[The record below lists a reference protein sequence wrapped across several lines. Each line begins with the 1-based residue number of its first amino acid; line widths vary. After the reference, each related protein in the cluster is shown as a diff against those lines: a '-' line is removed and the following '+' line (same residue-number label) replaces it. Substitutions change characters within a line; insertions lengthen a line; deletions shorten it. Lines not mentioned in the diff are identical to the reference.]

1 MPCPDC
7 NHNCHSHN
15 ECLKMQ
21 DFNVIVEN
29 AQAIAKLKKHI
40 SASVP
45 DFKGSKKML
54 VTPNNNFQSRMLDWI
69 KDYNYRFITITFD
82 PKKFSFNE
90 LTQPDLLHNY
100 VLNVLWELRTLFSHN
115 IILIREFHVSG
126 IPHYHLNYSCGTPLE
141 HASLILRLRY
151 YFASSL
157 KNRKCIHDRVFNEGG
172 KQYMAK
178 SNKSFYEFKRF
189 EKPLEINSSL
199 NI

>member
-1 MPCPDC
+1 
-7 NHNCHSHN
+7 
-15 ECLKMQ
+15 MQ
-21 DFNVIVEN
+21 DFNVVVEN

-54 VTPNNNFQSRMLDWI
+54 TKVNDNFEEQCFPAPS
-69 KDYNYRFITITFD
+69 YNYRFITITFD

-90 LTQPDLLHNY
+90 LTQPELLHNY

-126 IPHYHLNYSCGTPLE
+126 IPHYHLNYSCQTPLD
-141 HASLILRLRY
+141 HSSLILRLRY
-151 YFASSL
+151 YFANSL

-172 KQYMAK
+172 KQYMEK
-178 SNKSFYEFKRF
+178 SNKTYFKYKIF

-199 NI
+199 II